1 MSEYKEMKIQDVIET
16 LGTTIKRDNLNKVTT
31 FLTMLLAYTEDSQMN
46 ISFQAPSST
55 GKSFI
60 AMEIAKYFPEQDVI
74 ELAGCTPNALL
85 YDGSSYDK
93 EKDYYLV
100 NLERKIIVFLEQ
112 PGTDLL
118 SKIRPLLSHD
128 KKELRFES
136 TDPNKMKKRTAILRG
151 FSSVIFC
158 TAGLRIDEQET
169 TRFLLLSPD
178 TDQEKLREAVIASMR
193 KESNG
198 KKFISEIENNPLR
211 ELLRERIYAIRN
223 YQINNII
230 IPNEEIIIS
239 RYLKLIP
246 IIKPRHQRD
255 NKRLLGLIK
264 ACALLNCFH
273 REKQGN
279 DIIANQT
286 DIDTGFELWEKISES
301 QELNLSPYLCDFLKK
316 IILPAYKEILE
327 REKDSGFGFNEII
340 GATRTDIA
348 KKYYQV
354 NGKHLDAFYF
364 RTQILPMLINSGI
377 VREEPSQTDKR
388 NKLIIPNIDEYQNP
402 EKITII
408 DTINTTEKIEPIDI
422 SDFTPF

>member
-1 MSEYKEMKIQDVIET
+1 MEKYTEMGVSDIIET
-16 LGTTIKRDNLNKVTT
+16 LGTTIKRDDLNKVTT

-85 YDGSSYDK
+85 YDASSYNK
-93 EKDYYLV
+93 EEDYYLV

-118 SKIRPLLSHD
+118 GKIRPLLSHD

-136 TDPNKMKKRTAILRG
+136 TDPNKMKKRTAIIRG

-158 TAGLRIDEQET
+158 TAGLKIDEQET

-193 KESNG
+193 RESNG
-198 KKFISEIENNPLR
+198 EKFIAEVESNPLR
-211 ELLRERIYAIRN
+211 GLMRERVHAIRN

-230 IPNEEIIIS
+230 IPNEDIIIE
-239 RYLKLIP
+239 RYLSSLKF
-246 IIKPRHQRD
+246 IKPRHQRD

-273 REKQGN
+273 REKVGN
-279 DIIANQT
+279 DIIANQN
-286 DIDTGFELWEKISES
+286 DIDTGFEIWGKLSES
-301 QELNLSPYLCDFLKK
+301 QELNLSPYLTAFLK
-316 IILPAYKEILE
+316 
-327 REKDSGFGFNEII
+327 EII
-340 GATRTDIA
+340 IPTYNETVEEEKKKDLNFDSIVVGATRAGIA
-348 KKYYQV
+348 KKYYHV
-354 NGKHLDAFYF
+354 HGKYLDDNYF
-364 RTQILPMLINSGI
+364 RTQILSMLVTSGV
-377 VREEPSQTDKR
+377 VREEPSFNDR
-388 NKLIIPNIDEYQNP
+388 RVRLIIPNVDEFGNFI
-402 EKITII
+402 EKPVEDEEGI
-408 DTINTTEKIEPIDI
+408 
-422 SDFTPF
+422 PF

>member
-1 MSEYKEMKIQDVIET
+1 MNEYKEMNVQDVIET
-16 LGTTIKRDNLNKVTT
+16 LGTTIKRDELNKVTT

-85 YDGSSYDK
+85 YDASSYNK
-93 EKDYYLV
+93 EKDHYLV

-118 SKIRPLLSHD
+118 GKIRPLLSHD

-158 TAGLRIDEQET
+158 TAGLRIDEQEA

-193 KESNG
+193 KESN
-198 KKFISEIENNPLR
+198 KEKFNAEIESDPLR
-211 ELLRERIYAIRN
+211 GLLRERIHAIRN
-223 YQINNII
+223 YNIANII
-230 IPNEEIIIS
+230 IPDEEIVIE
-239 RYLKLIP
+239 RYLKSLP
-246 IIKPRHQRD
+246 VIKPRHQRD

-273 REKQGN
+273 REKAGN
-279 DIIANQT
+279 DIIANQN
-286 DIDTGFELWEKISES
+286 DIDTGFELWEKLSES
-301 QELNLSPYLCDFLKK
+301 QELNLSPYLCDFLKT
-316 IILPAYKEILE
+316 IIIPTYKEALE
-327 REKDSGFGFNEII
+327 KPIDSNNFGFDDIR
-340 GATRTDIA
+340 GATRSDVA

-354 NGKHLDAFYF
+354 NGKFLDANYF
-364 RTQILPMLINSGI
+364 RTQILPTLVTAGV
-377 VREEPSQTDKR
+377 VREEPSPTDRR
-388 NKLIIPNIDEYQNP
+388 NKLIIPNLDEYQN
-402 EKITII
+402 
-408 DTINTTEKIEPIDI
+408 DDDI
-422 SDFTPF
+422 PF